1 MTQTYVHGITDTV
14 THEVTSGLTAGQIEA
29 AGPALS
35 ISAVSP
41 DRWLPGDG
49 AVVIS
54 RDGRA
59 LRGEVADV
67 CVCTGQVVI
76 TLA

>member
-1 MTQTYVHGITDTV
+1 MTPTYVHGITDTV
-14 THEVTSGLTAGQIEA
+14 THEVTTGLTAGQIEA
-29 AGPALS
+29 AAPALS
-35 ISAVSP
+35 ISTVSP
-41 DRWLPGDG
+41 DRWFPGDG

-76 TLA
+76 TLV